1 MKWKSK
7 GIEQNKKMTPNLK
20 SAILL
25 LPSSSSLRLFLSIG
39 RRTGHASYPTCEVW
53 LKSTEIQLLSMKN
66 IKFFL
71 KNCS

>member
-1 MKWKSK
+1 MEIK
-7 GIEQNKKMTPNLK
+7 GHRAKQEDDPDLK

-25 LPSSSSLRLFLSIG
+25 LPSSSSLCLFLSIS